1 MKVVVHYLMIVS
13 KLVEELEIG
22 LKLLLSEMVT
32 MS

>member
-22 LKLLLSEMVT
+22 LKLLLSELVT